1 MEEFIGTVKLFAFRF
16 VPRDW
21 ALCNGQMMM
30 IRQNEALFNLI
41 STIYGGNGTTTFAL
55 PDMRSR
61 MVIGAGQGTNL
72 SQYNVGQTGG
82 AERATLNVANMP
94 AHNHAIAIGA
104 SSATK
109 LNPTPSN
116 NFLGGAQIYTNA
128 VPEFTLD
135 PRSAGSSN
143 TGSGTPFGTLPPYLA
158 MNYCICLQGRFPS
171 EQ

>member
-21 ALCNGQMMM
+21 ALCNGQMMV

-41 STIYGGNGTTTFAL
+41 GTTYGGNGTTTFGL
-55 PDMRSR
+55 PDMRGR
-61 MVIGAGQGTNL
+61 VFIGTGQGREIGN
-72 SQYNVGQTGG
+72 TGG
-82 AERATLNVANMP
+82 AERVTLNVANMP

-116 NFLGGAQIYTNA
+116 HFLGGAQIYTNA

-143 TGSGTPFGTLPPYLA
+143 TGSGTPFGTLPPFLV

-171 EQ
+171 EN